1 MLPFLKRNTL
11 WQTRSKNRK
20 EIRSNSFVRRK
31 LHLYVLFTLH
41 VLISGAYLPLFLPL
55 WKRGKKIR
63 GYARMLIP
71 LDVLN
76 TVKKQTFSCFRKM
89 FSYIFIFIFSQR
101 NFIAAVLYIICIKHR
116 FMYVVWIKSLMFDFV
131 FLPIFFL
138 IRIIII
144 E

>member
-20 EIRSNSFVRRK
+20 EIRFQLLCTSETTFICSFC
-31 LHLYVLFTLH
+31 FTCFN
-41 VLISGAYLPLFLPL
+41 I
-55 WKRGKKIR
+55 RGVFTIVFTIVKKGEKIR

-101 NFIAAVLYIICIKHR
+101 NFIAAVFYIICIKHR
-116 FMYVVWIKSLMFDFV
+116 FMYVVWIKSLMFDLYFCLYL
-131 FLPIFFL
+131 F
-138 IRIIII
+138 
-144 E
+144 